1 MVSEKLRTAN
11 EKPKGADS
19 FAPHS
24 AKSLE
29 SSCLRRSLGPWD
41 VVEMVRGAGPPSL
54 TSQDRGEKRGSRTRL
69 TPARRGVRCLVGG
82 LAHGTLSHPLG
93 AKHKLDPLR

>member
-24 AKSLE
+24 AESLE

-41 VVEMVRGAGPPSL
+41 VVEMVRGAGPPKSYL
-54 TSQDRGEKRGSRTRL
+54 SGPGREEGLRDAADTRKEGCEVSRGRLGTRHVVP
-69 TPARRGVRCLVGG
+69 PAGRQTQ
-82 LAHGTLSHPLG
+82 A
-93 AKHKLDPLR
+93 